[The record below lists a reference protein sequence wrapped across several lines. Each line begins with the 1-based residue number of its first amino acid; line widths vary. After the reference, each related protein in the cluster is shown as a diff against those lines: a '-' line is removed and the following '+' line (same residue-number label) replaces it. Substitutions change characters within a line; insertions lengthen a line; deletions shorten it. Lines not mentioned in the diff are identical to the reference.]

1 MRCSNPPPSLPSSLV
16 ASNPRP
22 HGWRPTFSRVV
33 ERRHR
38 RQTSR
43 DRCDPQPET
52 TTLRFL
58 YIRDIWRETGDKYVE
73 DASNNF
79 LRGSRLF
86 VWKFEA
92 CSLKMYCESWELR
105 WRVIVRRLRGERGNF
120 SHETMKFFYL
130 NLPLRLERL
139 RNSMRQ
145 EGLRIYFLLVFLVV
159 AKKIL
164 RMSLMYLLIQYFIF
178 NLYLISLLANH
189 PSLQI

>member
-1 MRCSNPPPSLPSSLV
+1 
-16 ASNPRP
+16 
-22 HGWRPTFSRVV
+22 
-33 ERRHR
+33 
-38 RQTSR
+38 
-43 DRCDPQPET
+43 
-52 TTLRFL
+52 
-58 YIRDIWRETGDKYVE
+58 
-73 DASNNF
+73 
-79 LRGSRLF
+79 
-86 VWKFEA
+86 
-92 CSLKMYCESWELR
+92 
-105 WRVIVRRLRGERGNF
+105 
-120 SHETMKFFYL
+120 MKFFYL